1 MSLMKSLTSSAL
13 GLFLFTFMAT
23 SVLAEGTVDGLSFF
37 KKLKLAR
44 AGDQEAQIS
53 IAADYENGLNTARK
67 DAVEAA
73 RWYREAALAGSV
85 EAQYRLAKLL
95 TVGAAGIAADPA
107 GGLKLLESAAA
118 KGHAPSQNEL
128 GLRYQTGN
136 GVKADA
142 KIASDWFRKAA
153 DQKLPQAKVNLGLML
168 VKGEGVPQDRN
179 EAFKQFNDAVQA
191 GDVWAMNN
199 IGSMYEMGWGTTKD
213 VAKAKEFY
221 SQAAAKGNQS
231 AAANLK
237 RLQDK
242 GL

>member
-1 MSLMKSLTSSAL
+1 MRFKPFHA
-13 GLFLFTFMAT
+13 LFLFFAL
-23 SVLAEGTVDGLSFF
+23 SASHAVAASTVEGLSFS

-53 IAADYENGLNTARK
+53 LGYDYEFGANTTQK
-67 DAVEAA
+67 DAVEAL
-73 RWYREAALAGSV
+73 RWYREAALTGNV

-95 TVGAAGIAADPA
+95 TSGAEGIVPDPA

-118 KGHAPSQNEL
+118 KGYAPSQNEL

-136 GVKADA
+136 GVTRDA
-142 KIASDWFRKAA
+142 KLASDWFHKAA
-153 DQKLPQAKVNLGLML
+153 DQKLPQAQVNLGLLL
-168 VKGEGVPQDRN
+168 VKGEGVTQDRN
-179 EAFKQFNDAVQA
+179 EAFKQFASAAQL
-191 GDVWAMNN
+191 GDIWGMNN
-199 IGSMYEMGWGTTKD
+199 LGSMYEMGWGTGKD
-213 VAKAKEFY
+213 IAKAKELY
-221 SQAAAKGNQS
+221 GLAAGKGNLS